1 MFKKGPDIDKKKL
14 LAKASDVKKD
24 SLTRLKHFKTLI
36 EHLEFNELLLL
47 FRSHFSFIYHTFI
60 DTFSTFDCNSKQ
72 RRDDLDCILFM
83 LEKILIYNPELVKK
97 RWQFYSITFVMQK
110 LLHQNNACRLRQE
123 GVRLFVLWYQ
133 ILCDETNVELQT
145 MFGSIVPG
153 IVPPMNHPVSS
164 PSPNSNT
171 SVQHSNSNQNPLQIP
186 IKLCSIDPLVP
197 MSANDQLPSDETS
210 FYLDCLLQYMVTQTT
225 KPHWGSA
232 DEARKNQELSFSFM
246 FNMFKKI
253 YLQPLFPNFNSG
265 RVSDPKSYFSN
276 HSIHKYVDEVNNEHR
291 HSRGHIEDDHILVNT
306 SSPKSKRDLLHIDLR
321 QSNYLSPVDMI
332 GHSHGEHE
340 RLVTLSHYQSI
351 VIRWLTRILR
361 QDMIPGQ
368 DELIKPGSS
377 AERRDFPTGYRDT
390 SSGLLQDQELS
401 YASDGNST
409 TLFQNMETTSKEMEI
424 ARRVAGTW
432 PENIAVV
439 HELFRRAFLN
449 YFQPASMKRVV
460 NVYKEWICNGG
471 SSQTGTQQAKSTR
484 LGYTS
489 FGDLLQV
496 FVLNSSNAFVSKVHN
511 ATMLDE
517 QVEMCKRIMNIYRYM
532 VMKIY
537 MNTATWEQLLNVML
551 SITEQLF
558 LTTPPEKKETTI
570 GGRIAPAF
578 FQTFIVS
585 WIRANLYVHI
595 SNQMWN
601 EFHHVMKNLIRWREL
616 IEEWSTTMGSLTR
629 VLVKHVYGLSLTD
642 LPLEK
647 PLDRRRR
654 PRALKSFSTAETT
667 VAKQTE
673 QNPSSSNAPNKNIVT
688 DKDGLT
694 KGPRSGPIRPEQMN
708 TRDMIS
714 RRLTRSNSDG
724 IMLQKHAK
732 LYHSSLQDAELTI
745 RYKMRKIKSEYLI
758 LYEALDILGGCRSN
772 SPSHNDVIDGSSL
785 KDPTM
790 IIDND
795 HVIESQP
802 SNKSLDST
810 KGGKKID
817 PRTTSDKCVLLGGSV
832 RGWTPE
838 NSVIMWR
845 RMLGLF
851 GNINHIEDPENHLV
865 AIKCLAVILCDFIKT
880 RENLGISVDH
890 QSTPDHPSLIPPY
903 TYHVGWLLEATR
915 LPKQFKE
922 SCLTA
927 YKLLCLMSIR
937 RHDVELSQ
945 QYYIAFY
952 EALYRGLNSN
962 DPQIHMSIIKNST
975 QLLSLELPGC
985 TFLVQDL
992 YEKSRSILLNSP
1004 KDISVSSFPRDQ
1016 AIQILGTILALH
1028 RPIKK
1033 LLVSNPEISNST
1045 NLVTSGDI
1053 RAKVFDTF
1061 LACNMHPVV
1070 LDCQTRSR
1078 SLSAMTIHVYQELCD
1093 KYDSF
1098 DIEKLFDTLLTD
1110 LQDQNNSN
1118 LFRNNCDLLRLFA
1131 EHASSLAQKRP
1142 ALVSSLIQIVCQ
1154 LIVRLSTNEKNKESI
1169 HCLLICLED
1178 WCLSLSKNYLLRSVN
1193 QLSTEEGDTLSTCLS
1208 ESLITIV
1215 LRSLENVIHEEQY
1228 LDDLSTNKVSG
1239 GSTGN
1244 SKGSDAHSSSQV
1256 SQHGFDS
1263 NLNGSRDRTITND
1276 SHLSQQNNMKQQDTQ
1291 ESNNLKAI
1299 RLACQVSHQK
1309 LSTYLSH
1316 FPLKQVG
1323 AASMSCCVNE
1333 ADYLSNNSELNDL
1346 KNVSDVTLLIINE
1359 TTIISFLGSSSSGN
1373 IHSPCPIHLIVR
1385 NLCGKYSWDA
1395 TCIEPQTGGKQAT
1408 NEPESDSIVV
1418 DPDSFQQ
1425 DESRAS
1431 MKYDSDF
1438 NDDGNSGS
1446 SISSRTSANR
1456 DHIGDLLN
1464 QLSSLITTNNSSTNT
1479 SHSSYKKRNTA
1490 QSISNAKYR
1499 FAQAEETMIALLT
1512 NQRFQEL
1519 NYCERSGDL
1528 DRVVL
1533 QFGYGKLSGP
1543 SSVIGEKHQATNEN
1557 DCNQSVDS
1565 THLKLPLSFE
1575 QCRQLILQLGYL
1587 AWEKRSKVDMLTKS
1601 ARLLRELKNLDSQ
1614 SSRETHKLAVFYVAN
1629 GQEDKNSILSNS
1641 SGSKAFDD
1649 FVAGLGWEVNLSSHL
1664 GFRGGLQS
1672 NKSTGETSPYYCN
1685 STTEVMFHVST
1696 RIPINGT
1703 PDDESLNRKLRHLGN
1718 DEVHIVWSE
1727 HTRDYRR
1734 GIIPTEFGDVII
1746 AIYPMLTFLGYYRIQ
1761 VLSKQDVPLFGPL
1774 YDNCIIH
1781 QASLASLVRATAI
1794 NASRAKRFKLPY
1806 YQSHFEERS
1815 RLINTIVQN
1824 HKDKQSFE
1832 DFAVQLYPK
1841 SSAIRENQNQDSS
1854 SCYAQCLKEVI

>member
-24 SLTRLKHFKTLI
+24 SLTRLKHFRTLI
-36 EHLEFNELLLL
+36 EHLDFNELLLL

-83 LEKILIYNPELVKK
+83 LEKILIYNPELIKK

-123 GVRLFVLWYQ
+123 GVRLFVIWYQ

-153 IVPPMNHPVSS
+153 IVPPMSQPVTS
-164 PSPNSNT
+164 PSPSSAS
-171 SVQHSNSNQNPLQIP
+171 SVQHSNTNFIPQVP

-225 KPHWGSA
+225 KPHWGSP

-253 YLQPLFPNFNSG
+253 YLQPLFPNFNSSLI
-265 RVSDPKSYFSN
+265 SDNKSYFSN
-276 HSIHKYVDEVNNEHR
+276 HSIHKYVDEVSNEHR
-291 HSRGHIEDDHILVNT
+291 HPRNHFEDEILANAP
-306 SSPKSKRDLLHIDLR
+306 SPKSKRDLQIDLK
-321 QSNYLSPVDMI
+321 QSSYLSPIDVV

-340 RLVTLSHYQSI
+340 RLVTLSSYQSI
-351 VIRWLTRILR
+351 VIRWLTRIMR

-368 DELIKPGSS
+368 DELIKPGGSV
-377 AERRDFPTGYRDT
+377 ERRDAHTGYRDAP
-390 SSGLLQDQELS
+390 SSHLQDQELS
-401 YASDGNST
+401 YASEGNST
-409 TLFQNMETTSKEMEI
+409 TLFQNMETTSREMEI

-471 SSQTGTQQAKSTR
+471 PSQAGSPQARNAR

-496 FVLNSSNAFVSKVHN
+496 FVLNSSNAFLTRVHN

-517 QVEMCKRIMNIYRYM
+517 QVEMCKRIMNVYRYM

-551 SITEQLF
+551 SITEHLF
-558 LTTPPEKKETTI
+558 PATPPEKKETTI

-601 EFHHVMKNLIRWREL
+601 EFHIVMKNLIRWREL
-616 IEEWSTTMGSLTR
+616 IEEWSSTMSSLTR

-642 LPLEK
+642 LPLDK

-654 PRALKSFSTAETT
+654 PRALKSFSTAETIVT
-667 VAKQTE
+667 KPTE
-673 QNPSSSNAPNKNIVT
+673 QQHISGNSEDKNLIISKDGSSKTPRSSS
-688 DKDGLT
+688 
-694 KGPRSGPIRPEQMN
+694 IRLGRMN
-708 TRDMIS
+708 THDIIS

-732 LYHSSLQDAELTI
+732 LYYSSLKDTDLDM
-745 RYKMRKIKSEYLI
+745 RHRMRKIKSEYLI
-758 LYEALDILGGCRSN
+758 LYNGLDSLAGRRSN

-785 KDPTM
+785 KDPNM

-802 SNKSLDST
+802 SSKSLDCT
-810 KGGKKID
+810 KGSRKID
-817 PRTTSDKCVLLGGSV
+817 PKSNSDKCVLLGGSV

-838 NSVIMWR
+838 NSIIMWR

-851 GNINHIEDPENHLV
+851 GNINHIEEPENHLV

-880 RENLGISVDH
+880 RENLGISVDF
-890 QSTPDHPSLIPPY
+890 QSTPDLPNLIPPY

-915 LPKQFKE
+915 LPKEFKE

-937 RHDVELSQ
+937 RHDVELPQ

-952 EALYRGLNSN
+952 ETLHRGMNST
-962 DPQIHMSIIKNST
+962 DPQIHSSIIKNST

-985 TFLVQDL
+985 TLLVQDL
-992 YEKSRSILLNSP
+992 YEKSRAILLNTP
-1004 KDISVSSFPRDQ
+1004 KEISVSLCPRDQ

-1033 LLVSNPEISNST
+1033 VLVMKPETSIHM
-1045 NLVTSGDI
+1045 NLVASGDV
-1053 RAKVFDTF
+1053 RTKVFETL
-1061 LACNMHPVV
+1061 LACNMRPIV

-1078 SLSAMTIHVYQELCD
+1078 SLNAMTIHVYQELCD
-1093 KYDSF
+1093 KHDSSEVERLL
-1098 DIEKLFDTLLTD
+1098 DAILTD
-1110 LQDQNNSN
+1110 LQDQNNGN

-1131 EHASSLAQKRP
+1131 EHAPSLAQKRS
-1142 ALVSSLIQIVCQ
+1142 ALVSSVIQIVCQ

-1178 WCLSLSKNYLLRSVN
+1178 WCISLGKNYLLRSIN

-1215 LRSLENVIHEEQY
+1215 LRSLENVIHDEQY
-1228 LDDLSTNKVSG
+1228 LDDANTSKTAGDSA
-1239 GSTGN
+1239 GN
-1244 SKGSDAHSSSQV
+1244 SRGSDAHSNSHH
-1256 SQHGFDS
+1256 SQHGFDT
-1263 NLNGSRDRTITND
+1263 NFTGARDRTITND
-1276 SHLSQQNNMKQQDTQ
+1276 SNSNQQINAKQ
-1291 ESNNLKAI
+1291 ENALEGNNLRAI
-1299 RLACQVSHQK
+1299 RLACQVSHHK

-1333 ADYLSNNSELNDL
+1333 ADYLTNNSELNDF
-1346 KNVSDVTLLIINE
+1346 KNASDVNLFIIND
-1359 TTIISFLGSSSSGN
+1359 TTIVSFIGSSSSSGDKQ
-1373 IHSPCPIHLIVR
+1373 SPSPIHLIVR
-1385 NLCGKYSWDA
+1385 NLCGKYSWNA
-1395 TCIEPQTGGKQAT
+1395 TCIDLESCVRRTT
-1408 NEPESDSIVV
+1408 NELEVESIVV

-1425 DESRAS
+1425 DESRTS

-1446 SISSRTSANR
+1446 SISSRSSANR
-1456 DHIGDLLN
+1456 DQIGDLLN
-1464 QLSSLITTNNSSTNT
+1464 QLSSLVVTNSQSTNT
-1479 SHSSYKKRNTA
+1479 SQSSYKKRNSA
-1490 QSISNAKYR
+1490 QSVSNTKYR
-1499 FAQAEETMIALLT
+1499 LAQAEETMIALLT

-1528 DRVVL
+1528 DRVIL
-1533 QFGYGKLSGP
+1533 RFGHNRQT
-1543 SSVIGEKHQATNEN
+1543 SSVSSVEKHLETN
-1557 DCNQSVDS
+1557 DDSCDQSLDINNPQP
-1565 THLKLPLSFE
+1565 HLSFE
-1575 QCRQLILQLGYL
+1575 QCRQLILQLGFL
-1587 AWEKRSKVDMLTKS
+1587 TWEKRCKVDMLVKS
-1601 ARLLRELKNLDSQ
+1601 PRLLRELKNLDSQ
-1614 SSRETHKLAVFYVAN
+1614 PSRETHKIAVFYVAN
-1629 GQEDKNSILSNS
+1629 GQEDKNSILTNS
-1641 SGSKAFDD
+1641 SGSKAFED
-1649 FVAGLGWEVNLSSHL
+1649 FVSGLGWEVNLASHL

-1696 RIPINGT
+1696 RLPINGPT
-1703 PDDESLNRKLRHLGN
+1703 DDESLNRKLRHLGN

-1761 VLSKQDVPLFGPL
+1761 ISSKQDVPLFGPL
-1774 YDNCIIH
+1774 YDNCIVH
-1781 QASLASLVRATAI
+1781 QTSLAPLVRATAI

-1824 HKDKQSFE
+1824 HKDRQSFE

-1841 SSAIRENQNQDSS
+1841 SPMSIF
-1854 SCYAQCLKEVI
+1854 